1 MEHASSVREA
11 RVRERRRR
19 QQRDR
24 EERIDE
30 LVAAA
35 KRSQD
40 GPADRA
46 YWSLVY
52 DLELAPMTTNRRQL
66 AELGIEISPAGSLS
80 DGALSAQLR
89 VVIDALADVYTYLI
103 HTDHLSDR
111 ELYRRL
117 SESVLDEPVHE
128 ICAGSGGREF
138 IDMAGGSSA
147 DDRKIWLS
155 HYASDDERAE
165 AQAKEIPVPDRSP
178 APFDRDRTLPRPE

>member
-1 MEHASSVREA
+1 MEHASSSRDG

-24 EERIDE
+24 ERRIDE
-30 LVAAA
+30 LVEAA
-35 KRSQD
+35 KRSRD

-66 AELGIEISPAGSLS
+66 MELGIEIPPAEALG
-80 DGALSAQLR
+80 DDALSARLR
-89 VVIDALADVYTYLI
+89 IVIDALADVYTYLI

-111 ELYRRL
+111 DLYRRL

-128 ICAGSGGREF
+128 ICEGSGGREF

-147 DDRKIWLS
+147 GDRKIWLT

-165 AQAKEIPVPDRSP
+165 AMAHHEQVPERAPS
-178 APFDRDRTLPRPE
+178 PFDRDRTLPRPE